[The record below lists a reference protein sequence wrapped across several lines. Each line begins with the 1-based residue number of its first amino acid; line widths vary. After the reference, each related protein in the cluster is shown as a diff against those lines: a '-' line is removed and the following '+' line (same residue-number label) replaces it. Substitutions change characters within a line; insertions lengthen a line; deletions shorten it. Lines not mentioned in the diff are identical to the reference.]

1 MAQLCVFRSSDFGSG
16 KAGFLDAMSEGA
28 VYDVDS
34 DNGDCSYGNMY
45 NVQNMGRAMAK
56 CLGNDDVEIGAY
68 RKSGDE
74 FEYVSIGEMD
84 DTAHHVTHSY
94 DSLDAGFEAALEA
107 RKNQQK
113 FIDNAL
119 EMFSVRSV
127 PLSDVSSMT
136 IEQLINIGRELTKQ
150 QKSPQDTTLTY
161 DHDRALW
168 VGKPNERSY
177 EPNLKTGT
185 PNFI

>member
-1 MAQLCVFRSSDFGSG
+1 MAQLCVFRSSDFGTG

-45 NVQNMGRAMAK
+45 NVQNMGKAMAK
-56 CLGNDDVEIGAY
+56 CLGNEEVEIGAY

-74 FEYVSIGEMD
+74 YEYVSLDEMD
-84 DTAHHVTHSY
+84 ATTHHETHSY
-94 DSLDAGFEAALEA
+94 DSLDAGFDVAIEA
-107 RKNQQK
+107 RKKQQS

-127 PLSDVSSMT
+127 PLNDVGSMT
-136 IEQLINIGRELTKQ
+136 VEQLINIGRELTKQ
-150 QKSPQDTTLTY
+150 QKSPQETPLTY
-161 DHDRALW
+161 DNDRALW

-177 EPNLKTGT
+177 SPSLKSGV
-185 PNFI
+185 PVFI